1 MKYQVNFKN
10 YETGATSEI
19 DVIEARKGY
28 TAEEYVDDCLHNA
41 DDDWNE
47 MLEHGKVTLEL
58 CPMTMKEIFENYY
71 DELSQKERDIITTTD
86 GDYTEFESLEDFKEY
101 IAVNYDE
108 EV

>member
-1 MKYQVNFKN
+1 MKYQINFYD
-10 YETGATSEI
+10 YENGATSEI

-41 DDDWNE
+41 SDDWNV
-47 MLEHGKVTLEL
+47 MLEHGKVTIEI

-71 DELSQKERDIITTTD
+71 DELTQKERDIITTTD
-86 GDYTEFESLEDFKEY
+86 GDCTEFESLEDFKEY